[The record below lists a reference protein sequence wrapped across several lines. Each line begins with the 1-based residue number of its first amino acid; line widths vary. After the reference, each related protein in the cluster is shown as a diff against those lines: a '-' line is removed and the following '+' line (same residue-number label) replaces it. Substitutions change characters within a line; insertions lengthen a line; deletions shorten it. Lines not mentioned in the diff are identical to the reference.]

1 MSDPTTLRLTLEQ
14 QQNLFDQSRIGLPL
28 FDSLILCGFREQQI
42 EGQLLND
49 PDVRDT
55 YLRGRAHGYQPL
67 RQVMNQA
74 ALSGNVSAMKAMR
87 LLEPEPE
94 PQEEPSKRHE
104 KAVNVD
110 VMKSV
115 DAAFR
120 RMRELMEEADAS
132 EEE

>member
-1 MSDPTTLRLTLEQ
+1 MSDINALRLSLEQ
-14 QQNLFDQSRIGLPL
+14 KQNLFDQSCIGLPL
-28 FDSLILCGFREQQI
+28 FDCLILCGFREEQI
-42 EGQLLND
+42 EGQLLDD

-55 YLRGRAHGYQPL
+55 YLRGRAYGHQAL

-94 PQEEPSKRHE
+94 PQQEPIKRHD

-110 VMKSV
+110 VVKSV
-115 DAAFR
+115 DDAFR
-120 RMRELMEEADAS
+120 RLRELMEEADAS